1 MSRASTSASPA
12 ATPPS
17 APLSALR
24 GLLPFLRPY
33 RARVVLAFVLLCLGS
48 AAILVVPLAFRDLID
63 AGFGGVPGGAGAGD
77 TARDGGLFGAQG
89 LDGRFVALF
98 GLAVFWAAAVA
109 ARYYVVSWI
118 GERVSADL
126 RSAVYARV
134 LRQSPQFFETLQT
147 GEVLSR
153 LTGDTTLVQ
162 AVVGSSVSMGLR
174 SLFQFVGGM
183 VMLAATSVH
192 LFAMIFGLM
201 ALLALPIVVI
211 GRRVRKLSRESQDR
225 IADASALA
233 GEILNAMPTVQ
244 AFTQEEREAARFAER
259 SETGFRSAVRRT
271 RVRALLT
278 ALIITAVM
286 GTIVFVLWI
295 GARQVQAG
303 TLSMGELGAFL
314 IYAAL
319 VAGGVGTLAEVWGDV
334 MRASGATGRLLE
346 LLHAEPAIRDPGGDT
361 SLRVRAGGEGA
372 LSVARAGGEGA
383 SSMVMAGGDGAS
395 STARAEDK
403 GSRLA
408 PLLPGTDAPS
418 GPPVGAAQAA
428 SLPDLDASLSRVDK
442 SLSTLDTRLPGVDSR
457 KDAGAEPA
465 IAFDHV
471 VYSYP
476 ARPGVRAL
484 DDISLR
490 IAAGEKVAL
499 VGPSGAGKTTLFQLL
514 LRYYEVSDG
523 CIRIGGRDLR
533 ELPLHALRAGMAIV
547 PQDPVIF
554 SASALEN
561 IRYGRPDAD
570 DDAVIAAA
578 RAAAADE
585 FIARLPEG
593 YATFLGERG
602 TRLSGGQRQRIAIAR
617 AILKGAPILL
627 LDEATSALDAESE
640 ILVQQGL
647 AAAMQGRTTL
657 IIAHRLATVQKVDRI
672 VVMDGGRIVETGT
685 PADLRRQGGLYAR
698 LAALQLEL

>member
-1 MSRASTSASPA
+1 MPA
-12 ATPPS
+12 DTRPAGPR
-17 APLSALR
+17 PLSALR

-33 RARVVLAFVLLCLGS
+33 RARVALAFVLLCLGS

-201 ALLALPIVVI
+201 ALLALPIVLI

-244 AFTQEEREAARFAER
+244 AFTQEDREAARFAER

-346 LLHAEPAIRDPGGDT
+346 LLHAEPAIRDAAATAP
-361 SLRVRAGGEGA
+361 VPAPPA
-372 LSVARAGGEGA
+372 ARAG
-383 SSMVMAGGDGAS
+383 
-395 STARAEDK
+395 
-403 GSRLA
+403 
-408 PLLPGTDAPS
+408 
-418 GPPVGAAQAA
+418 AA
-428 SLPDLDASLSRVDK
+428 DIELDRV
-442 SLSTLDTRLPGVDSR
+442 V
-457 KDAGAEPA
+457 
-465 IAFDHV
+465 FC
-471 VYSYP
+471 YP

-484 DDISLR
+484 DDVSLR
-490 IAAGEKVAL
+490 IAPGEKVAL
-499 VGPSGAGKTTLFQLL
+499 VGPSGAGKTTLFLLL
-514 LRYYEVSDG
+514 LRYYEVSAG

-533 ELPLHALRAGMAIV
+533 TLPLHALRAGIAIV

-554 SASALEN
+554 SASALDN

>member
-1 MSRASTSASPA
+1 MPRDTA
-12 ATPPS
+12 AP

-33 RARVVLAFVLLCLGS
+33 RARVALAFVLLCLGS

-63 AGFGGVPGGAGAGD
+63 AGFGGFAAGGDAVRGAADG
-77 TARDGGLFGAQG
+77 GGLFGAQG

-109 ARYYVVSWI
+109 ARYYMVSWI
-118 GERVSADL
+118 GERVTADL

-174 SLFQFVGGM
+174 SLFQFAGGM
-183 VMLAATSVH
+183 VMLAVTSAQ
-192 LFAMIFGLM
+192 LFGLIF
-201 ALLALPIVVI
+201 ALMVVLALPIVLI
-211 GRRVRKLSRESQDR
+211 GRRVRALSRESQDR

-244 AFTQEEREAARFAER
+244 ACIQEDREAARFAAR
-259 SETGFRSAVRRT
+259 SETGFQAAVRRT

-286 GTIVFVLWI
+286 GTIIFVLWI

-346 LLHAEPAIRDPGGDT
+346 LLHAEPAIRDPGT
-361 SLRVRAGGEGA
+361 A
-372 LSVARAGGEGA
+372 L
-383 SSMVMAGGDGAS
+383 
-395 STARAEDK
+395 
-403 GSRLA
+403 
-408 PLLPGTDAPS
+408 
-418 GPPVGAAQAA
+418 PPAA
-428 SLPDLDASLSRVDK
+428 SAE
-442 SLSTLDTRLPGVDSR
+442 
-457 KDAGAEPA
+457 AGIELE
-465 IAFDHV
+465 HV
-471 VYSYP
+471 VFRYP
-476 ARPGVRAL
+476 ARSGVRAL
-484 DDISLR
+484 DDVSLH
-490 IAAGEKVAL
+490 IAPGERVAM

-514 LRYYEVSDG
+514 LRFYEASDG
-523 CIRIGGRDLR
+523 RIRIGGRDIR
-533 ELPLHALRAGMAIV
+533 ELPLRSLRAGIAIV

-554 SASALEN
+554 SASALDN
-561 IRYGRPDAD
+561 IRYARPDAGD
-570 DDAVIAAA
+570 EDVIAAA

-617 AILKGAPILL
+617 AILKGSPILL

-647 AAAMQGRTTL
+647 AAAMEGRTTL

-672 VVMDGGRIVETGT
+672 VVMDAGRIVETGT

-698 LAALQLEL
+698 LAALQLEA